1 MIIKTFL
8 YFNCSHYNRKDK
20 HFVTLFTP
28 AVGQKGQLNY
38 NAMNFEIKLMKVAV
52 IFTKLVFAVVSDG
65 D

>member
-1 MIIKTFL
+1 MFPKFDYKIKTFL

-38 NAMNFEIKLMKVAV
+38 NAMNFEIKHM
-52 IFTKLVFAVVSDG
+52 
-65 D
+65 